1 MKRIIILLFLTS
13 IIIFPLMGK
22 QLVRIYP
29 EDYIQ
34 LSKYMKGIDVAGRN
48 PNYLDIVVDADD
60 IASLNAAGVP
70 FERLTVNTSKVDW
83 LDLDEAYA
91 YMDSLHSM
99 YPTITD
105 VDTLGFTAQDNNPLV
120 ILKINGQNPAVQQTE
135 SGFLLMAMHHAR
147 EWQTVSAALFFTD
160 SLLSNYGSDPD
171 VTALIDSTFIVI
183 YPLVNPDGYDYSRTT
198 DNMWRKNRTYR
209 DGVYGVDPNRNY
221 GGGLNG
227 DPMSEWGFI
236 ANSSTTHYPS
246 NDVYCGPYPNS
257 EREVQ
262 SVLQLIDDYDFDI
275 SISLHSYGEL
285 VIWPWGGV
293 TYAAPD
299 SVLFE
304 YLGTEMANEIPT
316 KNNSGYYDPGQSV
329 GLYPTTG
336 DSDDWIYGWTKMI
349 KGKTTMAFT
358 FEIDNSFNSSTP
370 TEVDTLIRRVYNG
383 IYRGLELCDYARD
396 NVNEFPLKPQLSS
409 LGDTL
414 SWTAINSHEADYFTC
429 NINDSLYTFTDEENN
444 TGYYDIDNFSQN
456 STNPYSGTYS
466 FKDNPQNSSTSVI
479 MTAERT
485 AVESGTLF
493 TISRYFSIELNY
505 DFAYAEMSKDGYLW
519 TVIDTNKTI
528 YNGVETSWQTDTV
541 DLSGYAGDE
550 YYFRVRAIY
559 DGGVLNEG
567 IYIDNMGPIT
577 AFAAD
582 SVYNDSIN
590 DTLIIIDGGI
600 EGQYYFTV
608 TPYMSDIGYLIES
621 DRELMDI
628 VSMIEEHFEPM
639 PVNNENN
646 ITVSFN
652 RHSKSLHINT
662 EMNHSIN
669 LYNTLGANVQS
680 SNINGSS
687 TIDISGLKPGK
698 YFIFADNA
706 RVLGIL
712 ILK

>member
-1 MKRIIILLFLTS
+1 MKRIIILLFLIS
-13 IIIFPLMGK
+13 ILIFPVTGK
-22 QLVRIYP
+22 ELVRIDP
-29 EDYIQ
+29 ADFGK
-34 LSKYMKGIDVAGRN
+34 LSQYMKGIDVAGRN
-48 PNYLDIVVDADD
+48 PEYLDIVVDAED
-60 IASLNAAGVP
+60 IASLNAAGILY
-70 FERLTVNTSKVDW
+70 EKLTVNTNKMDW
-83 LDLDEAYA
+83 LSLQDAYD
-91 YMDSLHSM
+91 YMDSLHTL
-99 YPTITD
+99 YPSITD
-105 VDTLGFTAQDNNPLV
+105 MDTLGYTAQDNNPLI
-120 ILKINGQNPAVQQTE
+120 ILKINGSSPSVQNTRL
-135 SGFLLMAMHHAR
+135 GFLLMGMHHAR
-147 EWQTVSAALFFTD
+147 EWQTVSAALFFAD
-160 SLLSNYGSDPD
+160 SLLCNYGTDSSI
-171 VTALIDSTFIVI
+171 TALIDSTFIVV
-183 YPLVNPDGYDYSRTT
+183 YPVVNPDGYDYSRTVN
-198 DNMWRKNRTYR
+198 NMWRKNRTYR
-209 DGVYGVDPNRNY
+209 NGSYGVDPNRNY
-221 GGGLNG
+221 GGSLNG
-227 DPMSEWGFI
+227 DARCDWGFI

-262 SVLQLIDDYDFDI
+262 SVVQLIDDYEFDI

-285 VIWPWGGV
+285 VIWPWGAV

-299 SVLFE
+299 SVLYE
-304 YLGTEMANEIPT
+304 YLGTEMANEILQ
-316 KNNSGYYDPGQSV
+316 KDNSGYYSPGQSV

-336 DSDDWIYGWTKMI
+336 DSDDWIYGWTKSQ
-349 KGKTTMAFT
+349 KGRTTMAFT
-358 FEIDNSFNSSTP
+358 FEIDNSFNSSTA
-370 TEVDTLIRRVYNG
+370 EELDTLCRRVYKG
-383 IYRGLELCDYARD
+383 IYRGLELCGYAQA
-396 NVNEFPLKPQLSS
+396 NVIEFPLKPELSS
-409 LGDTL
+409 LGDSL
-414 SWTAINSHEADYFTC
+414 SWTAINSSQADFFTC
-429 NINDSLYTFTDEENN
+429 SIKDSLYLFTDTENN
-444 TGYYDIDNFSQN
+444 ISYYTLDNVSQDA
-456 STNPYSGTYS
+456 SNPYSGSYS
-466 FKDNPQNSSTSVI
+466 FKDSPQNSSTSVI

-485 AVESGTLF
+485 AVESGTVF
-493 TISRYFSIELNY
+493 TISRYYSIETDY
-505 DFAYAEMSKDGYLW
+505 DFAFGEMSKDGYLW

-528 YNGVETSWQTDTV
+528 YNGVETSWQTDSV

-550 YYFRVRAIY
+550 YYFRVRAVY

-590 DTLIIIDGGI
+590 DTLIIIDEGI

-680 SNINGSS
+680 SHINGSS

-698 YFIFADNA
+698 YFIFADNT

>member
-1 MKRIIILLFLTS
+1 MKKISILLF
-13 IIIFPLMGK
+13 IICIMLFPLASK
-22 QLVRIYP
+22 ELVRINP
-29 EDYIQ
+29 DDYFR
-34 LSKYMKGIDVAGRN
+34 LSQYMKGIDVAGRN
-48 PNYLDIVVDADD
+48 AQYIDIVVDAED
-60 IASLNAAGVP
+60 IASINAAGVP
-70 FERLTVNTSKVDW
+70 FEKLTVNTSKVDW
-83 LDLDEAYA
+83 LDLDETYN
-91 YMDSLHSM
+91 YIDSLHVM
-99 YPTITD
+99 YPSITD
-105 VDTLGFTAQDNNPLV
+105 IDTIGFTAQDNNPLV
-120 ILKINGQNPAVQQTE
+120 ILKINGQNPAAQQTE

-147 EWQTVSAALFFTD
+147 EWQTVNAAMFFTD
-160 SLLSNYGSDPD
+160 SLLCNYGSDPD
-171 VTALIDSTFIVI
+171 ITALIDSTFIVV
-183 YPLVNPDGYDYSRTT
+183 YPVVNPDGYDYSRTT
-198 DNMWRKNRTYR
+198 DNMWRKNRAYR

-246 NDVYCGPYPNS
+246 NEVYCGPYPNS

-304 YLGTEMANEIPT
+304 YLGAEMANEIPT

-336 DSDDWIYGWTKMI
+336 DSDDWIYGWTKTQ
-349 KGKTTMAFT
+349 KGRTTMAFT
-358 FEIDNSFNSSTP
+358 FEIDNSFNSSTA

-414 SWTAINSHEADYFTC
+414 SWTAINSNEADYFTC
-429 NINDSLYTFTDEENN
+429 RIKDSLYTFTDTENN
-444 TGYYDIDNFSQN
+444 TNYYDIDNFSQN

-479 MTAERT
+479 TTRERT
-485 AVESGTLF
+485 AIETGTVF
-493 TISRYFSIELNY
+493 TISRYFSIELDY
-505 DFAYAEMSKDGYLW
+505 DWAYAEMSKDGYLW
-519 TVIDTNKTI
+519 TVIDTNKTM
-528 YNGVETSWQTDTV
+528 YNGVETSWQSDTV
-541 DLSGYAGDE
+541 DLSAYAGGE

-559 DGGVLNEG
+559 DGGVLNDG
-567 IYIDNMGPIT
+567 IYIDNMGPVT
-577 AFAAD
+577 AFGTD

-590 DTLIIIDGGI
+590 DTLIIIDEGI

-608 TPYMSDIGYLIES
+608 TPYTNDMGYLIES

-628 VSMIEEHFEPM
+628 VSMIEEHFSPLY
-639 PVNNENN
+639 VNSNEEIS
-646 ITVSFN
+646 ITFN
-652 RHSKSLHINT
+652 RISKSLHIDAA
-662 EMNHSIN
+662 MDHSISI
-669 LYNTLGANVQS
+669 YNTLGANVHNS
-680 SNINGSS
+680 KINGSN
-687 TIDISGLKPGK
+687 TIDINGLKPGK
-698 YFIFADNA
+698 YFIFADNTRA
-706 RVLGIL
+706 LGIL